1 MGLYE
6 FEENTEAVET
16 ESAFSG
22 DEIAEI
28 IEESSESSDEE
39 MYVEDG
45 PAFDDDS
52 KDLKKKKRRKK
63 KAIAVV
69 KEVVSFVVIILAA
82 FVVAILINIYVIRTS
97 NISGTS
103 MYPTL
108 QHGQRVLISRLPYVF
123 SEPEHGDIIVF
134 DASKEKRTF
143 IRDVSEAL
151 RDNAVTKLFVKEQT
165 PVDEE
170 EFYIKRIVGVAG
182 DVITVKDYVMYIN
195 GKPIENKGYS
205 INDDGTAYYTYEGM
219 SWTVEDGYVFVMGD
233 NRINSKDS
241 RMIGCVPIDCI
252 MGKVVKQ

>member
-69 KEVVSFVVIILAA
+69 KEVVSFVTRKILEQGKAATCSTMPDNYPMLKVIDSLG
-82 FVVAILINIYVIRTS
+82 Y
-97 NISGTS
+97 
-103 MYPTL
+103 
-108 QHGQRVLISRLPYVF
+108 
-123 SEPEHGDIIVF
+123 
-134 DASKEKRTF
+134 KR
-143 IRDVSEAL
+143 R
-151 RDNAVTKLFVKEQT
+151 
-165 PVDEE
+165 
-170 EFYIKRIVGVAG
+170 
-182 DVITVKDYVMYIN
+182 
-195 GKPIENKGYS
+195 
-205 INDDGTAYYTYEGM
+205 
-219 SWTVEDGYVFVMGD
+219 
-233 NRINSKDS
+233 
-241 RMIGCVPIDCI
+241 
-252 MGKVVKQ
+252 